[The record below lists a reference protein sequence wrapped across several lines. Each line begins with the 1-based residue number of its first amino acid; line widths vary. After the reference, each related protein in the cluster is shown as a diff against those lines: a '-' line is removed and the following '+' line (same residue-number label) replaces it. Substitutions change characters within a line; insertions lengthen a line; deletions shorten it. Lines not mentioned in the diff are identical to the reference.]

1 MRWCIAQCERDDKSL
16 GKGWRR
22 TDSWLK
28 NGGLRTDL
36 LDGASLV
43 KLAGSSTLLSEKTTA
58 ISAWAAL
65 FAFLGPSFVR

>member
-1 MRWCIAQCERDDKSL
+1 MRWCIAQCERDDKLL

-43 KLAGSSTLLSEKTTA
+43 KLAGSSTLLYEKTTA

-65 FAFLGPSFVR
+65 FALLGPSFVR